1 MFKIDVCFDIAKYFK
16 SCKAEYILY
25 CYGKWSDIY
34 FRPENICIRWVHQTF
49 DPHEDMI
56 EPFKKCVT
64 QEVSGRGW
72 GGGHKKVTKSD
83 TWGTVCSQKCNV
95 TYLNLFCPFFLQ
107 LSILSFL
114 SHEAL
119 VILQRARTKNMQK
132 VTCDFFY
139 LR

>member
-64 QEVSGRGW
+64 QEVW
-72 GGGHKKVTKSD
+72 GGEGEVTKK
-83 TWGTVCSQKCNV
+83 W
-95 TYLNLFCPFFLQ
+95 
-107 LSILSFL
+107 
-114 SHEAL
+114 
-119 VILQRARTKNMQK
+119 QK
-132 VTCDFFY
+132 VTHGGRCAAKNVMS
-139 LR
+139 LT